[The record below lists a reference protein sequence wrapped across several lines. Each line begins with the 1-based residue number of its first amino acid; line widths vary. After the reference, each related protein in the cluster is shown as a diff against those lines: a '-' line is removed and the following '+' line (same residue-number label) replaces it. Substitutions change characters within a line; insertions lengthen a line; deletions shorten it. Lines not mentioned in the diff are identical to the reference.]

1 MMGSDLSVLAA
12 FIAGLL
18 SFLSPCVL
26 PLIPSYLSFL
36 SGAEADALAAF
47 QNNNSE
53 SAFRR
58 SASFHRHLI
67 VSTLCFIAGFS
78 VVFVF
83 LNILISGSVILLG
96 GMNRVINIAAGILIM
111 ILGLNMLF
119 DFIPFLNYEKRFHM
133 TKQPRRLIGSFAAG
147 LAFGAGWTPCI
158 GPILGSILFLASSE
172 SSLSQSVLYLA
183 VYSLGLGIP
192 FLLSAIL
199 WGSLLK
205 HLARI
210 RRFLPVIKTVS
221 GLLIIAIG
229 AAIAF
234 GAYSSFTG
242 YFTRAGLTLGEWAAG
257 GGFPRQLVQAGI
269 FLFLGLLPLLIKA
282 LRRKNAFSPAA
293 VVFFSLCLV
302 LCVTQILG
310 IFNAAALVSRWF
322 FFQGI

>member
-1 MMGSDLSVLAA
+1 MGSDLSVPAA

-26 PLIPSYLSFL
+26 PLIPSYLGFL
-36 SGAEADALAAF
+36 SGAEADVLAAS
-47 QNNNSE
+47 QNRE
-53 SAFRR
+53 SGFPR
-58 SASFHRHLI
+58 SASFHRYLI
-67 VSTLCFIAGFS
+67 ISTLCFIVGFS

-96 GMNRVINIAAGILIM
+96 GMNRVINIAAGIVIM
-111 ILGLNMLF
+111 ILGFNMLF
-119 DFIPFLNYEKRFHM
+119 NFIPFLNYEKRFHM

-172 SSLSQSVLYLA
+172 GSLSRSILYLA

-205 HLARI
+205 YLARI

-221 GLLIIAIG
+221 GILIIAIG
-229 AAIAF
+229 IAIAL
-234 GAYSSFTG
+234 GAYSSFAG
-242 YFTRAGLTLGEWAAG
+242 YFTRAGISLGAWAAG
-257 GGFPRQLVQAGI
+257 GDFFRRLIQAGI
-269 FLFLGLLPLLIKA
+269 FLFLGLLPLLINA
-282 LRRKNAFSPAA
+282 LRRKKTFSPG
-293 VVFFSLCLV
+293 VLILFGVCLV
-302 LCVTQILG
+302 LCITQVLG
-310 IFNAAALVSRWF
+310 LFNATALISRWF